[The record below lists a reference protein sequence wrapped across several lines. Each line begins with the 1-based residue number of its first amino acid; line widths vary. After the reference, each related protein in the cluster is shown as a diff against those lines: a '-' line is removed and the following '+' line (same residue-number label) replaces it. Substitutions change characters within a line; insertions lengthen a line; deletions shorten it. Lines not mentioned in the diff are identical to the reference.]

1 MAMMVSGPS
10 GVLMGPHTLVSGS
23 PGEPG
28 DVNS

>member
-1 MAMMVSGPS
+1 MMVSGPS
-10 GVLMGPHTLVSGS
+10 GVLMGPHTLISGS

>member
-28 DVNS
+28 EVNS